1 MHKMDSSPSK
11 RRVLGSIDAN
21 ARSPVSAS
29 KLQESKILALS
40 PTPSTMN
47 SAVKRPLDHEAVS
60 QHQQHQQHPPT
71 PPTKKQRLSVGEEEV
86 ERIMPI
92 DEEHRPERD
101 SREEAEEAERQQS
114 KPLEEE
120 SLLLDNSVIDMTLE
134 IAVTERDIEV
144 IAPAPPTP
152 PAPARR
158 RSTMTRE
165 EARQK
170 AEMLRLRLG
179 LASYKV
185 RTGQTD
191 VSLEQ
196 LEAKSLLKSRRPEE
210 PSLPPLSRITHAG
223 EEHDKDGEDRGDK
236 VPSSGR
242 KALPTARPL
251 SRGSSFDKG
260 HLGTEKRQLPGLPIP
275 WPGSRRASR

>member
-1 MHKMDSSPSK
+1 M
-11 RRVLGSIDAN
+11 
-21 ARSPVSAS
+21 
-29 KLQESKILALS
+29 
-40 PTPSTMN
+40 
-47 SAVKRPLDHEAVS
+47 KRPLEQEVD
-60 QHQQHQQHPPT
+60 T
-71 PPTKKQRLSVGEEEV
+71 PQ
-86 ERIMPI
+86 
-92 DEEHRPERD
+92 
-101 SREEAEEAERQQS
+101 EEAERQQYKS
-114 KPLEEE
+114 LEEY
-120 SLLLDNSVIDMTLE
+120 SFLDNSAIDITLETTVIDPYLE
-134 IAVTERDIEV
+134 VV
-144 IAPAPPTP
+144 APAPPTP

-196 LEAKSLLKSRRPEE
+196 LEAQTLLKSRRPQE
-210 PSLPPLSRITHAG
+210 PSLPPLSQITHTG
-223 EEHDKDGEDRGDK
+223 EEHDRDGEDHGDK

-242 KALPTARPL
+242 KALPTAWPL

-260 HLGTEKRQLPGLPIP
+260 PLGTEMGQLPGLTIP
-275 WPGSRRASR
+275 WPDSRRASQ

>member
-1 MHKMDSSPSK
+1 MDSSPSK

-29 KLQESKILALS
+29 KLQEYKLKALS
-40 PTPSTMN
+40 PTPSIMN
-47 SAVKRPLDHEAVS
+47 NAIKRPLDHQEAVS
-60 QHQQHQQHPPT
+60 QHQQHPPT
-71 PPTKKQRLSVGEEEV
+71 PPTKKQRLSVGEEEI
-86 ERIMPI
+86 ERMPI
-92 DEEHRPERD
+92 DEEHCPERD
-101 SREEAEEAERQQS
+101 SPREETERQQS
-114 KPLEEE
+114 KSLEQEE
-120 SLLLDNSVIDMTLE
+120 SLLDNSTMDITGE
-134 IAVTERDIEV
+134 TTVTEPDIEV
-144 IAPAPPTP
+144 VAPAPPTP
-152 PAPARR
+152 PAPTRR

-196 LEAKSLLKSRRPEE
+196 LEAKSLLKSRRPEK
-210 PSLPPLSRITHAG
+210 PSLSPLSRTTHTG
-223 EEHDKDGEDRGDK
+223 EEHDKDGEDGGDE

-260 HLGTEKRQLPGLPIP
+260 CLGTERGQLPGLPIP

>member
-1 MHKMDSSPSK
+1 MDSSPSK
-11 RRVLGSIDAN
+11 RRALGSIDAN

-29 KLQESKILALS
+29 KLQGSKLKALS
-40 PTPSTMN
+40 PTSSIMN
-47 SAVKRPLDHEAVS
+47 NAIKRPLDPEAAS
-60 QHQQHQQHPPT
+60 QHQQHPPT
-71 PPTKKQRLSVGEEEV
+71 PPTPPSKKQRLSVDEEEV
-86 ERIMPI
+86 ERMPI

-101 SREEAEEAERQQS
+101 SSRAEAERRQS
-114 KPLEEE
+114 ISPEED
-120 SLLLDNSVIDMTLE
+120 STFLDNSTMDITLE
-134 IAVTERDIEV
+134 TAVTEPDIEV
-144 IAPAPPTP
+144 VAPAPPTP
-152 PAPARR
+152 PAPAPAPAPARR

-170 AEMLRLRLG
+170 AEVLRLRLG

-191 VSLEQ
+191 VSLAQ
-196 LEAKSLLKSRRPEE
+196 LEAKSLLKSRGPEG
-210 PSLPPLSRITHAG
+210 PPLPPLSRTTHTG
-223 EEHDKDGEDRGDK
+223 EEHDKDGEDGGNK

-251 SRGSSFDKG
+251 SRGNSFDKS
-260 HLGTEKRQLPGLPIP
+260 LPGTEKRQVPGLPIP